1 MHVRQRAMCEWG
13 GRSHNFDSPGLQPH
27 QGLTK
32 YGLSAEHPGHER
44 ESLEAK
50 MQPGWEPEE
59 ERGREVTLETEVDL
73 TFVVQPST

>member
-1 MHVRQRAMCEWG
+1 
-13 GRSHNFDSPGLQPH
+13 
-27 QGLTK
+27 LTK

-59 ERGREVTLETEVDL
+59 ERGREVTLVTEVDL